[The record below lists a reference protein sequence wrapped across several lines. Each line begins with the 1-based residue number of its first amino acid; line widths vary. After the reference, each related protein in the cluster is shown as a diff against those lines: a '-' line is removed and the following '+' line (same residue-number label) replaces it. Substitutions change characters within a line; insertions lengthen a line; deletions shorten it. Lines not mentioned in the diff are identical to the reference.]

1 MSWVL
6 GIDLGTS
13 FTAAGL
19 VSGPRLEAIA
29 LGAHSAAIPS
39 AVYRSNGDVVVG
51 EAALAQGD
59 IHPDRLAVEF
69 KRQFGESAPLLSG
82 RTFVTPEELE
92 SALGSWVFKRACELE
107 GSQPSE
113 VVFSFPAFWGAYRRD
128 LFLDIARKIVADPD
142 RVVLVTEPEAAAI
155 YYAKRDR
162 LPPGAVVG
170 VYDLGG
176 GTFDASILRKT
187 DDGFEV
193 LGRPAGDDQLGGVD
207 VDLALLQYVI
217 RQAGLAWETLDRD
230 DPKTVR
236 EMMNLRRNVTVA
248 KELLSQGLTTEVAVA
263 VGAVS
268 TSVHLTRRELEQQ
281 AEPLIARSLTVF
293 ETALAYASITATDLH
308 SILLVGAA
316 SRMPRIAEALT
327 ERFHVPIALDS
338 HPKFAVCLGAAMSTQ
353 TAEQAAALPRP
364 EAALAAGTPL
374 PPPSGSPS
382 PEASTAPGSDGRRRG
397 SRRWIAL
404 AAIGA
409 VVVALAVLAA
419 LLVFGG
425 SDSARADIP
434 RAASPLPDSTLLFT
448 HCDSNTQLWTI
459 DSAPADGSAPPTE
472 IVNVPSARSWL
483 VALSPDRRS
492 LVYTEERGTAR
503 SLVIADTEGKTHLTV
518 ATDVAEQAR
527 ATWAPGGDRVAYV
540 ADRNGGQQLVMLDL
554 VKHTSTDLTNDS
566 VAKGDPAWSA
576 DGRSIALWRD
586 VDKNVDIYLVNPSA
600 PNGPPQRVTTDPG
613 ADADPAWSP
622 DGSQLAFDRKE
633 SSGHLVLWVRDVA
646 SGAEHRLVDTP
657 ADDAVPSYSPDGS
670 AIAFESTRTPDWGPG
685 GAPAGSTARVLW
697 AVGADGKNV
706 RQVIKPTSPAQ
717 IDVHAAWS
725 SPSG

>member
-19 VSGPRLEAIA
+19 VSGSRLEPIA
-29 LGAHSAAIPS
+29 LGAHAAAIPS
-39 AVYRSNGDVVVG
+39 AVYRADTDVVVG

-92 SALGSWVFKRACELE
+92 SALGSWVFRRACELE
-107 GSQPSE
+107 GSQPTE

-207 VDLALLQYVI
+207 FDLALLQYVI
-217 RQAGLAWETLDRD
+217 EQAGLSWEALDRD

-236 EMMNLRRNVTVA
+236 EMMSLRRNVTLA
-248 KELLSQGLTTEVAVA
+248 KELLSQGLTTDVAVA
-263 VGAVS
+263 VGTVS
-268 TSVHLTRRELEQQ
+268 TNVHLTRRELEQL

-293 ETALAYASITATDLH
+293 ETALSYASVPATALH

-327 ERFHVPIALDS
+327 ERFQVPIALDS

-364 EAALAAGTPL
+364 EALLAGQPL
-374 PPPSGSPS
+374 PPP
-382 PEASTAPGSDGRRRG
+382 
-397 SRRWIAL
+397 
-404 AAIGA
+404 
-409 VVVALAVLAA
+409 VA
-419 LLVFGG
+419 G
-425 SDSARADIP
+425 
-434 RAASPLPDSTLLFT
+434 
-448 HCDSNTQLWTI
+448 
-459 DSAPADGSAPPTE
+459 APAVGAAPP
-472 IVNVPSARSWL
+472 PA
-483 VALSPDRRS
+483 
-492 LVYTEERGTAR
+492 GTAR
-503 SLVIADTEGKTHLTV
+503 SRRRWWPVAIAGVVVAVLAIVGIILVTRGGGGSSA
-518 ATDVAEQAR
+518 AETYKSAVLQSQPSSYWRLDDAS
-527 ATWAPGGDRVAYV
+527 
-540 ADRNGGQQLVMLDL
+540 GGQLVDSSGNGFIGTTGGGVT
-554 VKHTSTDLTNDS
+554 VK
-566 VAKGDPAWSA
+566 
-576 DGRSIALWRD
+576 
-586 VDKNVDIYLVNPSA
+586 
-600 PNGPPQRVTTDPG
+600 QPG
-613 ADADPAWSP
+613 AMV
-622 DGSQLAFDRKE
+622 GSN
-633 SSGHLVLWVRDVA
+633 
-646 SGAEHRLVDTP
+646 
-657 ADDAVPSYSPDGS
+657 
-670 AIAFESTRTPDWGPG
+670 AIAFDGSTGCAVSNEKTNPTTFTIEAWFKTTTTRG
-685 GAPAGSTARVLW
+685 GAIVALNESAVVTSSVNNRDRHVYMQDDGRVTFGVFHAQGIVTTPTPYNDGAWHQLVATIGQEGQKLYMDGVLAGENTNSTVESYDGYWHFGCSSLAFWPNAPTSGYLQGTVDEVSIYPQALGGSTV
-697 AVGADGKNV
+697 ADHY
-706 RQVIKPTSPAQ
+706 RAAQ
-717 IDVHAAWS
+717 
-725 SPSG
+725 